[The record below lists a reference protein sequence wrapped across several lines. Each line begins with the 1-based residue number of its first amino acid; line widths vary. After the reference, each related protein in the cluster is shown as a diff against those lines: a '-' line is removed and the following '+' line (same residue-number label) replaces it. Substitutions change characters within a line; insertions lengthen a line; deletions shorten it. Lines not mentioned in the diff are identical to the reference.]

1 MTMMKKKK
9 ILVGAASA
17 IAALSLMLSGCSASG
32 SSGSK
37 PDTLQVWL
45 PPTLSDTGGSDTA
58 LLGKILAPWEKKN
71 HVKVKVTI
79 VSWESY
85 EAKMLTGFSSGAG
98 PDVTYMYNEMVGD
111 YINRGELL
119 DLGPYLTSADKANF
133 LYLDKGQVNGKQ
145 YMLPYIVGGARV
157 LYYNKDVLS
166 KAGVTTPPTTWDQFT
181 SALTKVK
188 DAGMVPFL
196 EEWGDPNRSS
206 MNETFY
212 PSLYQA
218 GGHLL
223 NPAGTATA
231 FNTAAGVKAAS
242 FIVGLKKQGLMPGSV
257 TGLNAAQVQDQFNGG
272 KVGFIMSSDSA
283 LPIFTKAG
291 THVGVVDSLKDVTQG
306 TFVAVDSLVVPKAC
320 KDPKLCVS
328 LVRFIESGPVMTQI
342 HKYAPYEPVGKDEKY
357 TGAPEFAGLYK
368 QTAML
373 HQLPVAA
380 GSVQVYNILYK
391 NLQQMMLGEK
401 SPKQALSDASTAGD
415 AILAKN
421 KK

>member
-1 MTMMKKKK
+1 MKKRN
-9 ILVGAASA
+9 VVAAVSA
-17 IAALSLMLSGCSASG
+17 IAAVGLLMSGCSASN

-37 PDTLQVWL
+37 PGTLQMWL
-45 PPTLSDTGGSDTA
+45 PPTLSDTGASDTA
-58 LLGKILAPWEKKN
+58 VWGKILAPWEKKN
-71 HVKVKVTI
+71 GVQVKVTI

-85 EAKMLTGFSSGAG
+85 EAKMLTGFSSGTG

-111 YINRGELL
+111 YINRGQIL
-119 DLGPYLTSADKANF
+119 DLGTYLTSADKANF

-157 LYYNKDVLS
+157 LYYNKDVLA
-166 KAGVTTPPTTWDQFT
+166 KAGVTTPPTTWDQFV
-181 SALTKVK
+181 SAATKVK
-188 DAGMVPFL
+188 AAGMVPFL

-223 NPAGTATA
+223 DPSGTATA
-231 FNTAAGVKAAS
+231 FNTAAGVKAAN
-242 FIVGLKKQGLMPGSV
+242 FILDLKKQGLMPGSV
-257 TGLNAAQVQDQFNGG
+257 TGLNAAQVQDQFNAG

-342 HKYAPYEPVGKDEKY
+342 HKYAPYEPVGKDEQY

-401 SPKQALSDASTAGD
+401 SAKQALSDASTAGD